1 MTAAPAVLNVYRGN
15 LQSKAASKSNYMRH
29 PLSMTL
35 QCTVVWLS
43 GLWGALWTPTF
54 CSWRRRGRNLLTE
67 KWRRAFDGGHSTYI
81 WVTLYWSYYG
91 TQKSEQVGGVC
102 YSWWQQ
108 LQQRKWAKINI
119 KLKDLLCLIQCPMKG
134 FFLSNNFSEV
144 CCLRCLRQISG
155 MLLFWL

>member
-1 MTAAPAVLNVYRGN
+1 MTA
-15 LQSKAASKSNYMRH
+15 AASKSNYMRY
-29 PLSMTL
+29 PLYMTL

-67 KWRRAFDGGHSTYI
+67 KWRRAFDGGHST
-81 WVTLYWSYYG
+81 LYMGHIILVLLWH
-91 TQKSEQVGGVC
+91 TALQIQKSKKVGGVC
-102 YSWWQQ
+102 YSPWQQ
-108 LQQRKWAKINI
+108 LQQRNWAKINI
-119 KLKDLLCLIQCPMKG
+119 KLKDLLCLIQCLMKG

-155 MLLFWL
+155 MPLFWL

>member
-1 MTAAPAVLNVYRGN
+1 MFIEGTYS
-15 LQSKAASKSNYMRH
+15 LQSKAASNYMRY
-29 PLSMTL
+29 PLSMHSV

-67 KWRRAFDGGHSTYI
+67 KWRRAFDGGHST
-81 WVTLYWSYYG
+81 LYMGHIILVLLWH
-91 TQKSEQVGGVC
+91 TALQIQKSKKVGGVC
-102 YSWWQQ
+102 YSRWQQ
-108 LQQRKWAKINI
+108 LQQRKLAKINI

-144 CCLRCLRQISG
+144 CCLRCLQQISG